1 LAAALEQLPERVNVQ
16 ERPLAAKPKGKKI
29 DSALRESLYR
39 KLGVDLTRLPLLGQR
54 KEWRRLFC
62 WGFDTVR
69 VKGRHYIGPG
79 FSWLWA
85 C

>member
-1 LAAALEQLPERVNVQ
+1 MKVTEGLVVEHTVFSKVFNQIERALPGLKTLVEARLLGSLA
-16 ERPLAAKPKGKKI
+16 
-29 DSALRESLYR
+29 
-39 KLGVDLTRLPLLGQR
+39 RLPLLGQR
-54 KEWRRLFC
+54 KEWGRLFC